1 MKGPIIATSASA
13 TTEIELV
20 SHEEQGLTSEAR
32 AYPPLSRWKSFTII
46 ATVTG
51 ITILNSMQN
60 GIVTVGLPIIGRD
73 LHLSESLILWFA
85 ILGAGQPVGF
95 ASGMVLSGV
104 FISKLS
110 WRWAFYCSAIV
121 NLVVVAGAWWGL
133 PPPKLFEP
141 VSFATFWKKVD
152 WIGATLVSTSLG
164 LFFYVL
170 AYVPHSY

>member
-73 LHLSESLILWFA
+73 LHLSESLILWFCPSRCHLLVDTLGPPQF
-85 ILGAGQPVGF
+85 IL
-95 ASGMVLSGV
+95 LH
-104 FISKLS
+104 
-110 WRWAFYCSAIV
+110 
-121 NLVVVAGAWWGL
+121 VA
-133 PPPKLFEP
+133 
-141 VSFATFWKKVD
+141 VSSFSQD
-152 WIGATLVSTSLG
+152 N
-164 LFFYVL
+164 
-170 AYVPHSY
+170 